1 MPTVVTSFVTITC
14 DGRDCSKTATFPQ
27 SEQGEAQAMID
38 NVWMQ
43 SLRFVQTPDNR
54 KFTYCSD
61 ECEAIATGLGIHNK
75 AVIVPAT
82 QPNSIG
88 LAAQAAARAAEATK
102 ALKAGGAKIELT

>member
-1 MPTVVTSFVTITC
+1 MPTVITTFVTITC
-14 DGRDCSKTATFPQ
+14 DGRDCLKTATFPQ
-27 SEQGEAQAMID
+27 TELGEAQAMID

-88 LAAQAAARAAEATK
+88 LAAQAASRAAEATK

>member
-1 MPTVVTSFVTITC
+1 MPTVISSFVTITC
-14 DGRDCSKTATFPQ
+14 DGRDCLKTVTFPQ
-27 SEQGEAQAMID
+27 TEEAEKQAMID

-61 ECEAIATGLGIHNK
+61 ECEAIATGLGVHNK

-82 QPNSIG
+82 QPNSVG
-88 LAAQAAARAAEATK
+88 LAAQAAARAAEATR
-102 ALKAGGAKIELT
+102 ALKAGGANIQLT